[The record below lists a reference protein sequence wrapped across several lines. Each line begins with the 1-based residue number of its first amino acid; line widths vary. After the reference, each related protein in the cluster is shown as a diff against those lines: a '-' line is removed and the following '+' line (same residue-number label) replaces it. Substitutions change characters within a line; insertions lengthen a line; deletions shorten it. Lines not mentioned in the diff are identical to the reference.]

1 MSNLDDIYPICIIE
15 DIYLGILI
23 EYDSN
28 IHDHAKLNQYEIM
41 DLFVT
46 T

>member
-1 MSNLDDIYPICIIE
+1 MSNLDEICPSYIIE
-15 DIYLGILI
+15 DIYLDILI